1 MYSCK
6 LTVITTNVST
16 GDSESKDF
24 NGVNPKYLASIGVP
38 YSVSPTPEGSAI
50 TGKMLPQGYNTFW
63 AWADA
68 VGRGIASLS
77 TNTYYNSRVQ
87 AIFDVNQEVDS

>member
-16 GDSESKDF
+16 GDGESKDF

-38 YSVSPTPEGSAI
+38 YSAEGSSI
-50 TGKMLPQGYNTFW
+50 TGTKLPQGYNTFW